1 MGEKVDFHLLEE
13 EETSLFTLLAPD
25 LRPCEPE
32 KGETEKPIHEHERNH
47 GAFQSKFIKLRAVNT
62 IQLFKPLFSTKLR

>member
-13 EETSLFTLLAPD
+13 EEVSLLTLLAPD

-32 KGETEKPIHEHERNH
+32 KGDMASVT
-47 GAFQSKFIKLRAVNT
+47 T
-62 IQLFKPLFSTKLR
+62 